1 MKTYDFSVVQS
12 TLDEINAVH
21 DLSMFNEDGE
31 RTKNLWFTT
40 LQSQEENVHHF
51 SYTLENV
58 VKNYF
63 EGVSFDTNG
72 WNESGVF
79 SLSADLENRFSFTF
93 FVNDASRTVIVE
105 GVERV

>member
-40 LQSQEENVHHF
+40 YSPKKKMFIIFL
-51 SYTLENV
+51 TLLKMLSKIISKEYLLIRTAGM
-58 VKNYF
+58 KAEYF
-63 EGVSFDTNG
+63 P
-72 WNESGVF
+72 
-79 SLSADLENRFSFTF
+79 SLRIWKTVLVLRFLSTMLL
-93 FVNDASRTVIVE
+93 VL
-105 GVERV
+105 